1 MTRPAEVKT
10 FKAPKPAYDR
20 NALYLIADSYDWV
33 FEPREAYTKT
43 DICKPGFFD
52 AWRDELK
59 VGARITVRLGK
70 VEDGI
75 TEIELQ
81 VISAPKSAEG
91 DVMVSVKGRDGK
103 FTPCR
108 HDGTLADGE
117 HEGEQ
122 AKPERKVA

>member
-1 MTRPAEVKT
+1 MTRPAEVKV

-20 NALYLIADSYDWV
+20 NALFLIADSYDWV
-33 FEPREAYTKT
+33 YEPLETHTKT

-91 DVMVSVKGRDGK
+91 DVMVSVKGRDGS

-108 HDGTLADGE
+108 TDGTLTEKEEKAI
-117 HEGEQ
+117 
-122 AKPERKVA
+122 